1 MELGNL
7 NIYRISGV
15 PAEGKVGAAS
25 ERGRYKFWNAG
36 TVDYTNTRAFNYLL
50 ADVNAKLSI
59 IDNNLSDNIASLYNN
74 VDVDILC
81 LEALSMNKADAEAY
95 PLDFLGMVI
104 AEMNQE
110 GMFGND
116 STDEVV
122 RSNNLDNLMGIF
134 ESRVSETLTGN
145 YSRSFYS
152 WWTGEIMANNYNS
165 NTAAQVQRYEEYFSN
180 IGSGKIGDADTVD
193 IPDPSEYTSMTDY
206 IRACGP
212 CFLYMF
218 IPESEKDQ
226 YNVVINYKRRI
237 ELNDTYA
244 YIKNNVGAMMT
255 EAGIKALFALGMVDY
270 WGMTPQ
276 QKLQQVKEYGGGKI
290 GAPLIV
296 EVAAVIAI
304 IWKIVVILVALVS
317 LIMMVYQLT
326 YDISEKSKKGVP
338 NDDDLKDIFDAG
350 NSSSSSSSSNKLI
363 KGDMGIIAGI
373 ALLFAFL
380 YNSDN

>member
-15 PAEGKVGAAS
+15 PADGKVGAAS

-50 ADVNAKLSI
+50 ADVNAKLAI

-81 LEALSMNKADAEAY
+81 LEALSMNKADSEAY

-134 ESRVSETLTGN
+134 ESRISEPLTGN
-145 YSRSFYS
+145 YSRSLYS
-152 WWTGEIMANNYNS
+152 WWTDEIMANNYNS

-180 IGSGKIGDADTVD
+180 IGTGKIGDAETVA

-218 IPESEKDQ
+218 IPDDEKDQ
-226 YNVVINYKRRI
+226 FNVVINYKRRI

-255 EAGIKALFALGMVDY
+255 DAGIRALFALGMVDY

-276 QKLQQVKEYGGGKI
+276 QKLKQVKEYGGGKVGDVATIVSIIATII
-290 GAPLIV
+290 G
-296 EVAAVIAI
+296 
-304 IWKIVVILVALVS
+304 ILLSLLSLVKE
-317 LIMMVYQLT
+317 IYQIT
-326 YDISEKSKKGVP
+326 YDVSYKAQQGVP
-338 NDDDLKDIFDAG
+338 DDYDLKGLLDAKRNTG
-350 NSSSSSSSSNKLI
+350 SKELF
-363 KGDMGIIAGI
+363 KGDIGVIAGI
-373 ALLFAFL
+373 AILFAFF

>member
-50 ADVNAKLSI
+50 ADVNAKLAV

-104 AEMNQE
+104 AEMNYE
-110 GMFGND
+110 GMFNND

-122 RSNNLDNLMGIF
+122 RSNNLDNLIGLF
-134 ESRVSETLTGN
+134 ESRISEPLTGN
-145 YSRSFYS
+145 YSRSLYS
-152 WWTGEIMANNYNS
+152 WWTDEIMANNYNS

-180 IGSGKIGDADTVD
+180 IGTGKIGDAETVA

-218 IPESEKDQ
+218 IPDDEKDQ
-226 YNVVINYKRRI
+226 FNVVINYKRRI

-255 EAGIKALFALGMVDY
+255 DAGIRALFALGMVDY

-276 QKLQQVKEYGGGKI
+276 QKLKQVKEYGGGKVGDVATIVSIIATII
-290 GAPLIV
+290 G
-296 EVAAVIAI
+296 
-304 IWKIVVILVALVS
+304 ILLSLLSLVKE
-317 LIMMVYQLT
+317 IYQIT
-326 YDISEKSKKGVP
+326 YDVSYKAQQGVP
-338 NDDDLKDIFDAG
+338 DDYDLKGLLDAK
-350 NSSSSSSSSNKLI
+350 SNTGGSDLF
-363 KGDMGIIAGI
+363 KGDVGVIAGI
-373 ALLFAFL
+373 AILFAFF

>member
-50 ADVNAKLSI
+50 ADVNAKLAI

-134 ESRVSETLTGN
+134 ESRVSETLTGY

-152 WWTGEIMANNYNS
+152 WWTDEIMANNFNS

-180 IGSGKIGDADTVD
+180 IGSGKIGDAETVA

-218 IPESEKDQ
+218 IPEDEKDQ

-237 ELNDTYA
+237 ELNDTYS

-276 QKLQQVKEYGGGKI
+276 QKLKQVKEYGGGKVGDMGVAEI
-290 GAPLIV
+290 ITIILTIIQILLSLLALIK
-296 EVAAVIAI
+296 EI
-304 IWKIVVILVALVS
+304 
-317 LIMMVYQLT
+317 YTLT
-326 YDISEKSKKGVP
+326 YSITDKAKKGVP
-338 NDDDLKDIFDAG
+338 DGSDLDELYAAG
-350 NSSSSSSSSNKLI
+350 SKASNTDNNKLF
-363 KGDMGIIAGI
+363 KGDIGMVAGI